1 MKSTR
6 LLQAAAVTIAIAI
19 TAAATAGI
27 AITPPRPNATIVLPQ
42 IVISAH
48 RLPVHQLSAVT
59 ITGKRL
65 RADEK
70 TRIAAAS
77 GTVTAS

>member
-6 LLQAAAVTIAIAI
+6 LLHAAAVTIAITI
-19 TAAATAGI
+19 TAAAAGI
-27 AITPPRPNATIVLPQ
+27 AITAPHPTATIVLPQ